1 MEGVLPLRV
10 LPPGWPLTDNT
21 TRRDMLSNIAKV
33 LPLAAVA
40 VVAGE
45 QSSGAAPKGGNSAT
59 ALVNTVTDV
68 GAFVGTL
75 SMTGVQLVNG
85 VLTAV
90 GTITGDVL
98 SPTGA
103 VMGSTT
109 QPISAPLQVSASCEI
124 LNLVLGPL
132 DLNLLGL
139 VVHLDQVVLNITAVP
154 GAGNLLGNL
163 LCSVAGLFNG
173 GALSGLATLL
183 NNLLAA
189 LGSL

>member
-1 MEGVLPLRV
+1 M
-10 LPPGWPLTDNT
+10 
-21 TRRDMLSNIAKV
+21 SNIAKV

-40 VVAGE
+40 TVAGE
-45 QSSGAAPKGGNSAT
+45 QTSSAAPKSGNSAT
-59 ALVNTVTDV
+59 ALVNAVTDA
-68 GAFVGTL
+68 GAFVGTV
-75 SMTGVQLVNG
+75 SVTSVRLVNG

-90 GTITGDVL
+90 GTITGNVL
-98 SPTGA
+98 DPTGA
-103 VMGSTT
+103 VAPNSPTT
-109 QPISAPLQVSASCEI
+109 QAISAPLQVSGSCAI

-163 LCSVAGLFNG
+163 LCAVANLLNG
-173 GALSGLATLL
+173 GSPLSTLL
-183 NNLLAA
+183 NNLVDLLNQI